1 MPAWIKI
8 EGTDVKHKMLHAS
21 NFCIGRNDD
30 CDLQLD
36 DPKASRNH
44 AIVQHTGG
52 NYYLIDIASKNGCF
66 LNSKRISAPSTL
78 KNGDQ
83 IRIGDTVFQFSMDE
97 VSDDSPDMDQTMI
110 ITKQTATLDIKE
122 ITILVADIR
131 GFTSLTESLSI
142 EHLSAIMNQ
151 WFSDVTDCIAE
162 HDGILDKFI
171 GDSVYA
177 RWNTQDHDTDPM
189 LLALKT
195 SCALNKISLSM
206 NERFPEIPFPLDIG
220 IGINTGHAA
229 LDIGV
234 EGTAMGD
241 AVNLAFRLEDQSKII
256 GKNIVMSDNS
266 WKHLEN
272 AQWDDEDHAMQI
284 FVKGKKD
291 PINIIGVNFNEVE
304 QYLESLKTT

>member
-1 MPAWIKI
+1 MPAWIQIDGNDK
-8 EGTDVKHKMLHAS
+8 KHKMPHAS
-21 NFCIGRNDD
+21 NFCIGRNDE

-52 NYYLIDIASKNGCF
+52 IYYLIDIASKNGCY
-66 LNSKRISAPSTL
+66 LNSKRISSPSTL

-83 IRIGDTVFQFSMDE
+83 FRIGDTLFLFGQEDT
-97 VSDDSPDMDQTMI
+97 SDTAVDMDQTMI
-110 ITKQTATLDIKE
+110 ITKQAKKLDIQE

-142 EHLSAIMNQ
+142 ENLSTIMNQ

-177 RWNTQDHDTDPM
+177 RWNTQEQEADPTV
-189 LLALKT
+189 LALKT
-195 SCALNKISLSM
+195 SRALNKVSLAI
-206 NERFPEIPFPLDIG
+206 NEKFPEIPFPLNIG

-229 LDIGV
+229 LDIGA

-256 GKNIVMSDNS
+256 GKNIVMSEAS
-266 WKHLEN
+266 WKHLN
-272 AQWDDEDHAMQI
+272 NSHWDDENHAMQI

-291 PINIIGVNFNEVE
+291 PINIIGVNFDEVD
-304 QYLESLKTT
+304 QYLESIKD

>member
-1 MPAWIKI
+1 MPAWIQI
-8 EGTDVKHKMLHAS
+8 EGKQQKYPMPHAN

-44 AIVQHTGG
+44 AIVQHNGG
-52 NYYLIDIASKNGCF
+52 IYYLIDIASKNGCY
-66 LNSKRISAPSTL
+66 LNNSRISSPCTL

-83 IRIGDTVFQFSMDE
+83 IRIGDTSFIFGMDDTDNTN
-97 VSDDSPDMDQTMI
+97 DDMEKTMLI
-110 ITKQTATLDIKE
+110 AKEIEPNVKE

-131 GFTSLTESLSI
+131 SFTALTESLSI
-142 EHLSAIMNQ
+142 QDLSVIMNQ
-151 WFSDVTDCIAE
+151 WFSDVTDCVEE

-177 RWNTQDHDTDPM
+177 RWNTQAGKTSPVE
-189 LLALKT
+189 LALKT
-195 SCALNKISLSM
+195 SCALNKISI
-206 NERFPEIPFPLDIG
+206 NINKKFPDIPFPLNIG

-229 LDIGV
+229 MDIGA

-256 GKNIVMSDNS
+256 GKNIVMSETS
-266 WKHLEN
+266 WKHLNN
-272 AQWDDEDHAMQI
+272 AQWDDDNHAMKI

-291 PINIIGVNFNEVE
+291 SVNIIGINFNEAS
-304 QYLESLKTT
+304 QYLDSI